1 LKNTFS
7 ISFCKKASIYLIK
20 KQKMK
25 KIFQI
30 LLIVC
35 AGLVMNSCY
44 YDELQER
51 TIPEL
56 PVDPDDPD
64 YVEIKFSTDIQPIF
78 TNSCAGCHNASRSPD
93 LRAGFAYTA
102 IVSQY
107 VTAGNAAGSPLYV
120 KLEGGHQ
127 NVAAANLTL
136 IKTWINQGAK
146 NN

>member
-1 LKNTFS
+1 
-7 ISFCKKASIYLIK
+7 
-20 KQKMK
+20 MK

-35 AGLVMNSCY
+35 VGLAMNSCY

-56 PVDPDDPD
+56 PPDVD
-64 YVEIKFSTDIQPIF
+64 ILFGTQIQPIF
-78 TNSCAGCHNASRSPD
+78 TNNCIGCHNTSRNPD
-93 LRAGFAYTA
+93 LRAGFAYSA
-102 IVSQY
+102 LVPQY
-107 VTAGNAAGSPLYV
+107 VTANNADASPLYV
-120 KLEGGHQ
+120 KLVGGHQ
-127 NVAAANLTL
+127 NVATGNLSL

>member
-1 LKNTFS
+1 
-7 ISFCKKASIYLIK
+7 
-20 KQKMK
+20 MK

-35 AGLVMNSCY
+35 AGLAMNSCY

-51 TIPEL
+51 IIPEL
-56 PVDPDDPD
+56 PVDPDDPN
-64 YVEIKFSTDIQPIF
+64 YVEIKFGTDIQPIF
-78 TNSCAGCHNASRSPD
+78 TNSCAGCHNASRNPD

>member
-1 LKNTFS
+1 
-7 ISFCKKASIYLIK
+7 
-20 KQKMK
+20 MK

-35 AGLVMNSCY
+35 AGLAMNSCY

-51 TIPEL
+51 IIPEL
-56 PVDPDDPD
+56 PVDPDDPN
-64 YVEIKFSTDIQPIF
+64 YVEIKLGADLQPIF

-93 LRAGFAYTA
+93 LRAGFAYNA
-102 IVSQY
+102 LVPQY
-107 VTAGNAAGSPLYV
+107 VIANNADGSPFYV
-120 KLEGGHQ
+120 KLAGGHQ
-127 NVAAANLTL
+127 NVSAANLTL

>member
-1 LKNTFS
+1 MKIKLS

-35 AGLVMNSCY
+35 VGLAMNSCY

-64 YVEIKFSTDIQPIF
+64 YVEIKFGTEIQPIF
-78 TNSCAGCHNASRSPD
+78 TSSCVGCHNASRSPD
-93 LRAGFAYTA
+93 LRAGFAYSA
-102 IVSQY
+102 LVPQY
-107 VTAGNAAGSPLYV
+107 VIASNADGSPFYV
-120 KLEGGHQ
+120 KLKGGHQ
-127 NVAAANLTL
+127 NVSAPNLTL